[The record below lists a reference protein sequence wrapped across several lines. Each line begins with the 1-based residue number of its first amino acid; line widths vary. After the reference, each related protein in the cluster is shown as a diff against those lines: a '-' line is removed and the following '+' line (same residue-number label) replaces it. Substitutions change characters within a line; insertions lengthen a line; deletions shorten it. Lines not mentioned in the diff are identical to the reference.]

1 MDIVR
6 GRICETNGFD
16 VIHQGKWMM
25 RNLDIATLRSLQAV
39 AEYGAVTR
47 AAEALNM
54 TQSAL
59 SMQMKR
65 LEEVFGRPMLAKVGR
80 GVILSDFAQDL
91 LGESRKLVALNDAIL
106 SRYTG
111 LQPEQKLR
119 VGLSS
124 DWLFAKVAQT
134 VRAFRKDYPRV
145 ELVMR
150 DARTKDLRA
159 QMRRGEHDVILTT
172 EFEAPAGA
180 IHLAK
185 VDLAW
190 VGAVGGSAW
199 QDRPLALATSSHCA
213 YYPAAIAAL
222 DAAGIGWTHPAGE
235 GGDENWHILAAA
247 DLGVTVRPRG
257 IPQAGLEDVE
267 HGGGLPPLPPTWL
280 NVYVADGPA
289 RRTASD
295 FAGYLRRVVCEV
307 AAAA

>member
-1 MDIVR
+1 
-6 GRICETNGFD
+6 
-16 VIHQGKWMM
+16 M

-47 AAEALNM
+47 AADALHM

-80 GVILSDFAQDL
+80 GVMLSDFAQDL

-106 SRYTG
+106 SRFTG
-111 LQPEQKLR
+111 ARPQMQLR
-119 VGLSS
+119 VGLTS
-124 DWLFAKVAQT
+124 DWLFTKVAQT
-134 VRAFRKDYPRV
+134 VRAFRADFPQV
-145 ELVMR
+145 ELIIN
-150 DARTKDLRA
+150 DARSKDLRI

-172 EFEAPAGA
+172 EFDAPAGA

-190 VGAVGGSAW
+190 FGAVGGQAW
-199 QDRPLALATSSHCA
+199 RERPLPIANSPHCA
-213 YYPAAIAAL
+213 YYPVGMTAL
-222 DAAGIGWTHPAGE
+222 DQAGIEWVQVVSD
-235 GGDENWHILAAA
+235 GGSDTWRVLAAA
-247 DLGVTVRPRG
+247 DLGLTLLPRG
-257 IPQAGLEDVE
+257 IQQPGLEVVE
-267 HGGGLPPLPPTWL
+267 HGGALPPLPPTWL

>member
-1 MDIVR
+1 
-6 GRICETNGFD
+6 
-16 VIHQGKWMM
+16 M
-25 RNLDIATLRSLQAV
+25 RNLDIGTLRSLQAV
-39 AEYGAVTR
+39 AEHGAVTR

-65 LEEVFGRPMLAKVGR
+65 LEETFGRPMLDRAGR
-80 GVILSDFAQDL
+80 GVVLSDFAQDL

-111 LQPEQKLR
+111 SAPEQRLR
-119 VGLSS
+119 VGLTS
-124 DWLFAKVAQT
+124 DWLFTKVAQT
-134 VRAFRKDYPRV
+134 VRAFRLDHPQV
-145 ELVMR
+145 ELVIN
-150 DARTKDLRA
+150 DARSKDLRA
-159 QMRRGEHDVILTT
+159 QMKRGDHDVILTT
-172 EFEAPAGA
+172 EFDAPAGA

-190 VGAVGGSAW
+190 FGATGGQAW
-199 QDRPLALATSSHCA
+199 RQHPLPIANSPHCA
-213 YYPAAIAAL
+213 YYPVGMTAL
-222 DAAGIGWTHPAGE
+222 DQAGIDWVQVVSD
-235 GGDENWHILAAA
+235 GGSDTWRVLAAA
-247 DLGVTVRPRG
+247 DLGVTLLPRG
-257 IPQAGLEDVE
+257 ITLSGLEVVD
-267 HGGGLPPLPPTWL
+267 HGGALPPLPATWL